1 MASKS
6 IVPLGSTRTVGSRSR
21 GGDVSHWPAPA
32 SRVPRSPGHAG
43 TEGGRAGH
51 PLAPP
56 LAPYPSFL
64 EVGVGW
70 PNSVSELT
78 DYAALS
84 LAHAALNLALAA
96 LNLALVLRPQRGR
109 QYLPLTPSDLPP
121 PQNIVAVEA
130 LQRLEDRGQA
140 VRVPAPRR
148 ARGQGLY

>member
-1 MASKS
+1 MRPPQAVGVSQAARLKVATGVVVS
-6 IVPLGSTRTVGSRSR
+6 LMSPLP
-21 GGDVSHWPAPA
+21 W
-32 SRVPRSPGHAG
+32 SPGA
-43 TEGGRAGH
+43 EGAEAGH

-70 PNSVSELT
+70 PDCVSELT
-78 DYAALS
+78 DYAALN
-84 LAHAALNLALAA
+84 LAHAA

-109 QYLPLTPSDLPP
+109 QYLPLTLSDLPP

-148 ARGQGLY
+148 ARGQGFY